1 MGILK
6 KNEEQKKT
14 AHNMDL
20 ASLLRGGKSGVF
32 VLNLNI
38 GVLFSICAKLS
49 IYTLIFPPSPNPKAF
64 NV

>member
-1 MGILK
+1 
-6 KNEEQKKT
+6 
-14 AHNMDL
+14 MDL